1 MQLSLFE
8 SSRGVLDFM
17 QLVLAEGAALA
28 ISISGGKDSDA
39 MLRHLHKMQAKQRWT
54 GDSFALFCE
63 LGRIEWPGVWSHI
76 QRLCEE
82 VQLPLVKLY
91 PTRGMVEEWQRRY
104 ETIRSKQED
113 KPFWSSS
120 AARYCTDRE
129 KTQVSN
135 KFFRGSLQPTDK
147 PFWSSS
153 AARFCTKHEKIQP
166 SDKLLRN
173 YNFVVCAV
181 GLRAEESSARAKK
194 PRYQVRNDIAS
205 KPYKTPKECKDA
217 TEKEQWAEQAYQHW
231 LNSGRKGRFALTWHP
246 IHDWSIEQV
255 WQQNGTSSEDVARRV
270 ALYKRGE
277 IEQAIA
283 GFPCHWAYTTGN
295 SRLSCSMC
303 VLASAADVSNGA
315 QHNPLVWAELSL
327 MELVGG
333 WAFQQKR
340 WLSSLSEEVMSVA
353 VSDRIKLEK
362 VLRQLNLVEPLTG
375 SVMLQLLCLSPV
387 EAVMLWQV
395 ETLETI
401 AKFIEQ
407 AMVER
412 ESLAEAALRADDV
425 KGLDL

>member
-1 MQLSLFE
+1 MNNYEQISLFQE
-8 SSRGVLDFM
+8 SKLVRSDFIGS
-17 QLVLAEGAALA
+17 VLAEGAALA
-28 ISISGGKDSDA
+28 VSVSGGKDSDA
-39 MLRHLHKMQAKQRWT
+39 MLHYLHQLSIEQQWP
-54 GDSFALFCE
+54 GDAFALFCE
-63 LGRIEWPGVWSHI
+63 LGRIEWAGVETHI
-76 QRLCEE
+76 RHLCAEL
-82 VQLPLVKLY
+82 QLPLIKLY
-91 PTRGMVEEWQRRY
+91 PNLSMVDEWQKRY
-104 ETIRSKQED
+104 ETILSKQED

-135 KFFRGSLQPTDK
+135 KFFRGGLQPTDK

-181 GLRAEESSARAKK
+181 GLRAEESEARAKK

-205 KPYKTPKECKDA
+205 KPYKTPKDCKDA

-231 LNSGRKGRFALTWHP
+231 LSSGRKGRFALTWHP
-246 IHDWSIEQV
+246 IHDWTIEQV

-270 ALYKRGE
+270 ALYKQGE

-283 GFPCHWAYTTGN
+283 GFPCHWAYATGN

-303 VLASAADVSNGA
+303 VLANTADILNGA
-315 QHNPLVWAELSL
+315 QHNPMVWAELSL

-340 WLSSLSEEVMSVA
+340 WLSSLSADVVSVA
-353 VSDRIKLEK
+353 VGDRIKLEQ
-362 VLRQLNLVEPLTG
+362 VLRKLNLVEPLTG

-387 EAVMLWQV
+387 EAVMLWQL
-395 ETLETI
+395 ETLEAI
-401 AKFIEQ
+401 ASLIQQ
-407 AMVER
+407 AMAER
-412 ESLAEAALRADDV
+412 ESLAAAAP
-425 KGLDL
+425 